1 MRNLIILV
9 SIAAGLT
16 ACTSKS
22 TSGRSK
28 FGGDRTLTKPGNPTD
43 GTTNGDRTGKSGD
56 ATDPAAD
63 GKKKDVNWDEV
74 PVIEKARPETRSY
87 TEILCQEGLKVA
99 NTPKKDDFTYAFS
112 AICKDGEVTDSFKN
126 AVANAYNGTNEPT
139 VELISASTDEQF
151 LTKLLF
157 IYAIEVPLN
166 GPTEFH
172 DLKIYD
178 KLQNDGVADA
188 SSRLAMKVES
198 RKAFPGKASVEEVI
212 LEQRIEMAA
221 GAALYDVRRTEL
233 NNYLLVENMRDI
245 NLTTEH
251 LLDADKNE
259 HYHIARG
266 LLVGMKGA
274 TAGVT
279 NLVYVTE
286 LEVKNRI
293 DPARLQK
300 TVLNLAKVIQT
311 KIYERSKEPS
321 AE

>member
-1 MRNLIILV
+1 MKNLFLLV

-16 ACTSKS
+16 ACTNNS
-22 TSGRSK
+22 TSNRSK
-28 FGGDRTLTKPGNPTD
+28 FGADRGIN
-43 GTTNGDRTGKSGD
+43 KSGD
-56 ATDPAAD
+56 STADTDGAQKNGGSSNAKNKPVDWDDVPEISKA
-63 GKKKDVNWDEV
+63 KKES
-74 PVIEKARPETRSY
+74 RSY
-87 TEILCQEGLKVA
+87 TEILCEEGLKVA
-99 NTPKKDDFTYAFS
+99 NAPKKDDFTKAFS
-112 AICKDGEVTDSFKN
+112 AICENGNVTEHFKN
-126 AVANAYNGTNEPT
+126 AVANAYNGSNEPT
-139 VELISASTDEQF
+139 VELISSSTNELF

-166 GPTEFH
+166 GPSEFH
-172 DLKIYD
+172 DRKIYD
-178 KLQNDGVADA
+178 KLQGEGVADE

-198 RKAFPGKASVEEVI
+198 RKGFPGKASVEEVV
-212 LEQRIEMAA
+212 LEQRIELAA
-221 GAALYDVRRTEL
+221 GAALYDVRRTEM

-251 LLDADKNE
+251 LLDAEKNE

-266 LLVGMKGA
+266 LLVGMKGSA
-274 TAGVT
+274 AGTT

-300 TVLNLAKVIQT
+300 TVLNLAKVIQK
-311 KIYERSKEPS
+311 KIYERTKEPVA